1 MTRQALVTGGARG
14 IGRAIA
20 ERLAKDGFSVA
31 LTYVADEAG
40 ATEVARAIGGS
51 AHRLDVRDAAAC
63 DALLAELGPVRVLVN
78 NAAAVKDQFVRFLSD
93 ADWHDLL
100 DANLTGAFHTTRAAL
115 PGMQASG
122 GRILFISSYVGR
134 AGAEGRAGYA
144 ASKAGLLGLTKALA
158 KETAGFGVTVNAV
171 CPGLVLT
178 ERTRGYKPQVLER
191 AIAEIPLGR
200 PAAPEEVAGLVAYL
214 ASDEAGY
221 MTGQVLS
228 VDGGLYMGDLWA

>member
-1 MTRQALVTGGARG
+1 MTRRALVTGGARG

-20 ERLAKDGFSVA
+20 ERLAQDGFSVA
-31 LTYVADEAG
+31 LTYLADEAG
-40 ATEVARAIGGS
+40 ATEVARAVGGS

-115 PGMQASG
+115 PGMMSDG
-122 GRILFISSYVGR
+122 GRIVFISSYVGR

-158 KETAGFGVTVNAV
+158 KETAAHGVTVNAV

-191 AIAEIPLGR
+191 AIADIPLGR
-200 PAAPEEVAGLVAYL
+200 AAAPEEVAGLVAYL

>member
-1 MTRQALVTGGARG
+1 MTRRALVTGGARG

-20 ERLAKDGFSVA
+20 ERLAADGFSVA
-31 LTYVADEAG
+31 VTYVADEAG

-51 AHRLDVRDAAAC
+51 AHRLDVRDSAAC

-100 DANLTGAFHTTRAAL
+100 DANLTGAFRTTRAAL
-115 PGMQASG
+115 PGMQSAG
-122 GRILFISSYVGR
+122 GRVIFISSYVGR

-158 KETAGFGVTVNAV
+158 KETASAGVTVNAV

-200 PAAPEEVAGLVAYL
+200 PAAPEEVAGLVGYL

>member
-1 MTRQALVTGGARG
+1 MTRRALVTGGARG

-20 ERLAKDGFSVA
+20 ERLAQDGFSVA

-100 DANLTGAFHTTRAAL
+100 DANLTGSFHTTRAAL
-115 PGMQASG
+115 PGMQAAG
-122 GRILFISSYVGR
+122 GRIVFISSYVGR
-134 AGAEGRAGYA
+134 AGAEGRAAYA

-158 KETAGFGVTVNAV
+158 KETASAGVTVNAV

-191 AIAEIPLGR
+191 AIADIPLGR

>member
-1 MTRQALVTGGARG
+1 MTRRALVTGGARG

-20 ERLAKDGFSVA
+20 ERLATDGFSVA

-40 ATEVARAIGGS
+40 ATEVAQAIGGS

-93 ADWHDLL
+93 ADWHDML

-122 GRILFISSYVGR
+122 GRIVFISSYVGR
-134 AGAEGRAGYA
+134 AGAEGRAAYA

-158 KETAGFGVTVNAV
+158 KETAGAGVTVNAV

-178 ERTRGYKPQVLER
+178 ERTRNYKPQVLER
-191 AIAEIPLGR
+191 AIADIPLGR
-200 PAAPEEVAGLVAYL
+200 AAAPEEVAGLVAYL